1 MIPMHS
7 VNTCGVPA
15 LCEALSGHC
24 GYSNKAHGIP
34 VFMELILGGWQMCE
48 KEAWTHASVFFLEVP
63 VIALWTNLQSLMGS
77 QLLENLPGTLWLVA
91 S

>member
-1 MIPMHS
+1 
-7 VNTCGVPA
+7 
-15 LCEALSGHC
+15 
-24 GYSNKAHGIP
+24 
-34 VFMELILGGWQMCE
+34 MCE